1 MKNNFVIFHKIFS
14 SSFFILTFAFSY
26 HHRIYEYNVFVSL
39 SSNFIQK
46 FLTSFFAPRFF
57 FQCGTFFCSL
67 KNKLEMQI
75 LSPNLANFNKLCFYF
90 LLALLLLLPEATKY
104 VYIHPYI
111 HNLNSYQQYVCM
123 CMHLNFEI
131 NPQNIYCF
139 LVFRAEVKLFNV

>member
-1 MKNNFVIFHKIFS
+1 MLLVIIIVFMNTMFLFRYLRILFKNF
-14 SSFFILTFAFSY
+14 L
-26 HHRIYEYNVFVSL
+26 HH
-39 SSNFIQK
+39 
-46 FLTSFFAPRFF
+46 FLRHVFF

-67 KNKLEMQI
+67 KNKLKMQI

-90 LLALLLLLPEATKY
+90 LLALLPEATKY

-139 LVFRAEVKLFNV
+139 LVFRAEVKLFNVWFVSQCTLLSAIPTRCL